1 MRDFGGTPK
10 MKQEA
15 TQERSDDCC
24 EECGA
29 PYATETA
36 DGVLLCDPCYA
47 ELFAEDEEEGPER

>member
-1 MRDFGGTPK
+1 